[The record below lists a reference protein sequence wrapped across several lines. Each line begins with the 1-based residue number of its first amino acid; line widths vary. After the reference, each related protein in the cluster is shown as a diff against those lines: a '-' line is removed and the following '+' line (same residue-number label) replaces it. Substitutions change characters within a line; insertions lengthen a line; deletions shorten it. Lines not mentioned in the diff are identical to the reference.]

1 MLRVI
6 IPIVIALSIIVGCVI
21 YLNTD
26 FTLNKGENDV
36 TYNGVVYER
45 VDLHYNIEHSEENA
59 KKIGGY
65 GQILA

>member
-6 IPIVIALSIIVGCVI
+6 IPIVIALAIIVGCVI

-36 TYNGVVYER
+36 TYNGVVYE
-45 VDLHYNIEHSEENA
+45 
-59 KKIGGY
+59 KKYRASCKKPEIANRAFLY
-65 GQILA
+65 